1 MFPQVIKT
9 FYILAVIGHSC
20 RCVWQLSHTHWGW
33 HRVRESYRWSFS
45 GLVRG
50 LRGQKTLKHPISPF
64 ETFPLVLL
72 LLHLSA
78 QNTPESEVLQ
88 SRLLQWAHTWN
99 IQGGT
104 NPDSPFGSRGT
115 ISEQLCCFV
124 TSFIDKSCPWV
135 WVREH
140 SARQDSV
147 LSCVFIRCSLFV
159 EYSEHPDQAVLGR
172 NAEIQV
178 VVLSVGGWP
187 EAEPDVWWR
196 HPGLCRPA
204 VGGPR

>member
-1 MFPQVIKT
+1 MFGTCCCQEAFPSDVCLHFQCDEDQCHNDMFPQVIKT

-115 ISEQLCCFV
+115 NFRATLPFCYKFY
-124 TSFIDKSCPWV
+124 W
-135 WVREH
+135 
-140 SARQDSV
+140 
-147 LSCVFIRCSLFV
+147 
-159 EYSEHPDQAVLGR
+159 
-172 NAEIQV
+172 
-178 VVLSVGGWP
+178 
-187 EAEPDVWWR
+187 
-196 HPGLCRPA
+196 
-204 VGGPR
+204 